1 MTLPKQIPPAAN
13 RWEIFGW
20 LITGVSLLGLA
31 LLSMILI
38 GHPEDDSK
46 PRSTILE
53 FNAVADGSTVTV
65 RVGVARKCI
74 LLVPECQLEKLAEI
88 VIDGKIVT
96 SVGVGSMSQK
106 QIWAMEQ
113 AMWNAVPPEFRPL
126 VPQVERNL

>member
-1 MTLPKQIPPAAN
+1 MTLPKQIPLSARIIASAT
-13 RWEIFGW
+13 
-20 LITGVSLLGLA
+20 LIVLA
-31 LLSMILI
+31 LLSTALI

-74 LLVPECQLEKLAEI
+74 ILVPECRLEKLAEI

-96 SVGVGSMSQK
+96 SVGVGSMSQ
-106 QIWAMEQ
+106 QQLWAMKQ
-113 AMWNAVPPEFRPL
+113 AMWNALPPEFRPL